1 MFTGI
6 VEELGTVASLEQLPA
21 GARLR
26 ISCKYILENLQEGGS
41 VAVNGVCLTAL
52 DPARDSF
59 AADLAPETLSR
70 SNLGVLV
77 PGSRVNL
84 ERPVTLAT
92 LFSGHIV
99 QGHVDATGEIVA
111 LDALGEGAWLKV
123 KAPPDL
129 DRYLVHKGSIALDGI
144 SLTIAALEPGP
155 VVGVAVIPHTLENTT
170 LGSARVGGR
179 VNIEADVLAK
189 HVEKLLNPRLLSHG
203 GR

>member
-6 VEELGTVASLEQLPA
+6 VEELGTVASLEQRPA

-41 VAVNGVCLTAL
+41 IAVNGVCLTAL
-52 DPARDSF
+52 DPAQDSF

-70 SNLGVLV
+70 SNLGGLV

-123 KAPPDL
+123 KAPPEL

-155 VVGVAVIPHTLENTT
+155 VVGVALIPHTLENTT

-189 HVEKLLNPRLLSHG
+189 HVEKLLNPRLLSPG

>member
-6 VEELGTVASLEQLPA
+6 VEELGTVASLEQRPA

-111 LDALGEGAWLKV
+111 LDALGEGVWLKV

-155 VVGVAVIPHTLENTT
+155 VVGVALIPHTLENTT

-189 HVEKLLNPRLLSHG
+189 HVEKLLNPRLLSPG